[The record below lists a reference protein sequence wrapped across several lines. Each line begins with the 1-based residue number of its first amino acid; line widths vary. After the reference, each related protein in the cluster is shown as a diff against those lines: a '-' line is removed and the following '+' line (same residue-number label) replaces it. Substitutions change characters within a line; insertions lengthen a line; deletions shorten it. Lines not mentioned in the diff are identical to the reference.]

1 MTDTENLDMSTNE
14 RNPSCVT
21 TRNKFVALINIAA
34 LRLFPFPKLTQK
46 RLPG

>member
-21 TRNKFVALINIAA
+21 TRNKFVAMINIAA
-34 LRLFPFPKLTQK
+34 LRLFPKFPQK